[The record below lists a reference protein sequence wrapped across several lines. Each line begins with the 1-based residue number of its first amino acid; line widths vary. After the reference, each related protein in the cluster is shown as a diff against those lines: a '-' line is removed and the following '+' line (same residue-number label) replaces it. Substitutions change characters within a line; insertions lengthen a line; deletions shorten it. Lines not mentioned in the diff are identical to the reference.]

1 MHSSSLILF
10 AIVALIAFSSVR
22 TSAKPVK
29 TTAAASSTTLA
40 APAQAP
46 AAKPA
51 APAKKTPAKK
61 GKKNEAA
68 AWKNPNADQKKLFN
82 DYKAIL
88 RTKLL
93 ARQQNV
99 SATYPL
105 EPAKHGSQT
114 IGKSVLHHYLIKL
127 PDGKYA
133 HAIIG
138 LEKDTKKPTKVNEH
152 NASIRRTIYDNLAAA
167 EA

>member
-40 APAQAP
+40 APVQAP

-51 APAKKTPAKK
+51 APGKKTPAKK
-61 GKKNEAA
+61 GFVESIKSFFFFQLDLSFSKKTVAA

-82 DYKAIL
+82 DVSEVFL
-88 RTKLL
+88 FFVV
-93 ARQQNV
+93 QN
-99 SATYPL
+99 
-105 EPAKHGSQT
+105 
-114 IGKSVLHHYLIKL
+114 
-127 PDGKYA
+127 
-133 HAIIG
+133 
-138 LEKDTKKPTKVNEH
+138 
-152 NASIRRTIYDNLAAA
+152 
-167 EA
+167 

>member
-10 AIVALIAFSSVR
+10 AIVALIAFNTVR

-29 TTAAASSTTLA
+29 TTADASTTTLA
-40 APAQAP
+40 APAV
-46 AAKPA
+46 KPA
-51 APAKKTPAKK
+51 APGKKAPGKK
-61 GKKNEAA
+61 GKKTESAG
-68 AWKNPNADQKKLFN
+68 WKAPNAEQKKLFN

-88 RTKLL
+88 RTKLI
-93 ARQQNV
+93 ARQQNI

-105 EPAKHGSQT
+105 EPAKHGSQI

-138 LEKDTKKPTKVNEH
+138 LEKDAKKPTKVNEH
-152 NASIRRTIYDNLAAA
+152 SASIRRTIYDNLAAA

>member
-10 AIVALIAFSSVR
+10 AIVALIAFNTVR

-40 APAQAP
+40 APAP

-51 APAKKTPAKK
+51 APGKKTPAKK
-61 GKKNEAA
+61 GKKKSEGAG
-68 AWKNPNADQKKLFN
+68 WKEPNAEQKKLFN
-82 DYKAIL
+82 DYKTIL
-88 RTKLL
+88 RTKLN
-93 ARQQNV
+93 ARHQNI

-105 EPAKHGSQT
+105 EPAKHGSQI

-127 PDGKYA
+127 SDGKYA

-138 LEKDTKKPTKVNEH
+138 LEKDAKKPTKVNEH
-152 NASIRRTIYDNLAAA
+152 SASIRRTIYDNLAAA